1 MLLFAATKMFEMH
14 ILMRMQLVLTFRQ
27 YLRCQHVFICRIVSV
42 LVCFY
47 SGKASLNLVTLSFKV
62 DSITPGFVSLSWIAV
77 SATILIV
84 SPIQSFQHKPLF
96 ISFYLLIYFI
106 NLYLVRAKRGGA
118 TSCYVTV

>member
-1 MLLFAATKMFEMH
+1 MFDMH

-62 DSITPGFVSLSWIAV
+62 DSMNSRFCFFELDSSKCHNFNCVFYSEFSAQTP
-77 SATILIV
+77 
-84 SPIQSFQHKPLF
+84 
-96 ISFYLLIYFI
+96 FYLFLCI
-106 NLYLVRAKRGGA
+106 NLFSKFILGE
-118 TSCYVTV
+118 S